1 MKLTRPF
8 SSYFISSPV
17 KLNLKDR
24 VRHLGTVKISEDEPK
39 SEASINM
46 GKIISAGP
54 RKLKWEHPSK
64 NLDT

>member
-24 VRHLGTVKISEDEPK
+24 FRHLGMVKMSEDEPK
-39 SEASINM
+39 SKANINM
-46 GKIISAGP
+46 GKIISAGL
-54 RKLKWEHPSK
+54 RKLKQEHLPK
-64 NLDT
+64 EP

>member
-24 VRHLGTVKISEDEPK
+24 VRHLGTVKMSEDEPK

-46 GKIISAGP
+46 GKVISAGP
-54 RKLKWEHPSK
+54 RKLK
-64 NLDT
+64 